1 MPEKLG
7 RRAFLVRSAAA
18 GGGLALAVRFPLLA
32 ADPGDAAAP
41 EVNAWVVVRPDDT
54 VVIRIARS
62 EMGQGSL
69 TGLAQLVAEELE
81 CDWSRVT
88 TEYPTPGESV
98 RRNRPW
104 GMFGTYGSLGIRQS
118 QEYLR
123 SGGAAARVMLVQAAA
138 NRWGVPA
145 AECRAANS
153 VITHSPSG
161 RTLSF
166 GAVADDAARLEPPA
180 DIALK
185 PATEWKLIG
194 RPVRRLDTP
203 PKVTGELVYGADL
216 RFPGMLNAA
225 VTKFP
230 VFGVKLGRF
239 DAGALSGLPGIA
251 GVVAVGDDAVAVVAE
266 SWWVAKT
273 ALDRLPVEWDEGAH
287 GDASS
292 ATIRQSM
299 AEGLDADEGFVG
311 NSNGDA
317 RGALAAAAR
326 TLTAEYSFPFQ
337 NHATME
343 PMNATVRYTPE
354 RCEAWVPTQDGE
366 NAFTTLVGTCGLPP
380 ERCEVHKLHLGGGF
394 GRRTVYQ
401 DYLVQATRIA
411 MQFPGRHVK
420 LLWSR
425 EEDMAQG
432 RYHPMMLCRLQA
444 ALDENGGLEALHMR
458 LSGQSILASVFPDQV
473 AAAGG
478 DRLAFQGLSPEG
490 DYALGYGIPHL
501 LIDHVMRNSHL
512 PPGYWRGVNANQN
525 TLFLECF
532 MDELAEAAGANPL
545 EYRRRLMREHPRH
558 LNVLNAVAD
567 RVRWDSAPPPGMHR
581 GIAQA
586 KDYASYVAAA
596 CELSVGDGGRVKI
609 HRMVVAIDCGYAVN
623 PAQIERQVAGSIAY
637 SLSALFLQECT
648 VADGRVQQGNF
659 DTYPLLRLAQMPRV
673 ETLIL
678 PGGGIWGG
686 VGEPATCV
694 TAPAVLNALYRATGR
709 RIRNPP
715 LKNHGF
721 VLGS

>member
-1 MPEKLG
+1 
-7 RRAFLVRSAAA
+7 
-18 GGGLALAVRFPLLA
+18 
-32 ADPGDAAAP
+32 
-41 EVNAWVVVRPDDT
+41 
-54 VVIRIARS
+54 
-62 EMGQGSL
+62 
-69 TGLAQLVAEELE
+69 
-81 CDWSRVT
+81 
-88 TEYPTPGESV
+88 
-98 RRNRPW
+98 
-104 GMFGTYGSLGIRQS
+104 
-118 QEYLR
+118 
-123 SGGAAARVMLVQAAA
+123 
-138 NRWGVPA
+138 
-145 AECRAANS
+145 
-153 VITHSPSG
+153 
-161 RTLSF
+161 
-166 GAVADDAARLEPPA
+166 
-180 DIALK
+180 
-185 PATEWKLIG
+185 
-194 RPVRRLDTP
+194 
-203 PKVTGELVYGADL
+203 
-216 RFPGMLNAA
+216 
-225 VTKFP
+225 
-230 VFGVKLGRF
+230 
-239 DAGALSGLPGIA
+239 
-251 GVVAVGDDAVAVVAE
+251 
-266 SWWVAKT
+266 
-273 ALDRLPVEWDEGAH
+273 
-287 GDASS
+287 
-292 ATIRQSM
+292 
-299 AEGLDADEGFVG
+299 
-311 NSNGDA
+311 
-317 RGALAAAAR
+317 
-326 TLTAEYSFPFQ
+326 
-337 NHATME
+337 ME